1 MQTVTAWD
9 TQESGAGEQSGVVM
23 VDGIKTGNATSTAT
37 DEAGA
42 GGRHRE
48 MHGVRERAAG
58 RQEQEW
64 GARGGGVRLTEWPT
78 SPPELGE
85 RRGAATPMEWRKTL
99 GGTAREWEGESSRY
113 RALTPLEWPS

>member
-64 GARGGGVRLTEWPT
+64 GARGGGREAYGVADESPRVR
-78 SPPELGE
+78 GE
-85 RRGAATPMEWRKTL
+85 E
-99 GGTAREWEGESSRY
+99 GGRDAYGVAENPGGDR
-113 RALTPLEWPS
+113 